1 MILCFL
7 RRKGDRNIY
16 FVEESMKVVTVDM
29 IIAAVNNNKKQHCI
43 TWYSPLHCH
52 QHFNIN
58 DNDNTTNNSNA
69 DHNDDNSNHDYE
81 HNNYKHNVLGGNSQ
95 KPEIKK

>member
-7 RRKGDRNIY
+7 KRKGDRNIY
-16 FVEESMKVVTVDM
+16 FVKESMKVVTVDI

-43 TWYSPLHCH
+43 TLYSPLHCH
-52 QHFNIN
+52 QYFNI
-58 DNDNTTNNSNA
+58 NDNTTNNSNA
-69 DHNDDNSNHDYE
+69 DHNDGNSNHDYE